1 MAGDYTYDDILIP
14 PFRELS
20 NLVNNIRKKALQ
32 FTYDD
37 KGNKLNDIAPPN
49 MKTYYQSLK
58 SCFVLSMFFFATFRY
73 AIMRIICLH
82 PNDRTVLEKA
92 TQIIQILF
100 HKEILQF
107 FEYSSSQES
116 LCKKHIIFGNRNI
129 ILRHMPIT
137 NATDSKLN
145 QFIEPKTTFAAFL
158 SVDMKDRQACR
169 KW

>member
-1 MAGDYTYDDILIP
+1 
-14 PFRELS
+14 
-20 NLVNNIRKKALQ
+20 
-32 FTYDD
+32 
-37 KGNKLNDIAPPN
+37 
-49 MKTYYQSLK
+49 
-58 SCFVLSMFFFATFRY
+58 
-73 AIMRIICLH
+73 MRIICLH

-145 QFIEPKTTFAAFL
+145 QFIEPKTSFAAFL